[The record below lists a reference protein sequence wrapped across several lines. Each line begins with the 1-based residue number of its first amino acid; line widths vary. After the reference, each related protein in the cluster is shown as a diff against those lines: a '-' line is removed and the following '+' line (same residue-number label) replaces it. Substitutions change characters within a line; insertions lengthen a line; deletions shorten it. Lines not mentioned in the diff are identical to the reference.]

1 MKVKKNLY
9 MACVSDAW
17 CTTESCVPLS
27 KQAYFDKER
36 AILEAFEDARKH
48 ERPLS
53 DYEVS
58 LLREQGQTQ
67 CREENYI
74 IETICLVYES

>member
-1 MKVKKNLY
+1 MLFNIKIMEHKKLLY

-36 AILEAFEDARKH
+36 AILEAVEDAKEH
-48 ERPLS
+48 GRPMS
-53 DYEVS
+53 DDDISMLKEK
-58 LLREQGQTQ
+58 LRNFINLKAT
-67 CREENYI
+67 Y
-74 IETICLVYES
+74 

>member
-1 MKVKKNLY
+1 MEVKKNLY

-36 AILEAFEDARKH
+36 AILEAVEDAKEH
-48 ERPLS
+48 GRPMS
-53 DYEVS
+53 DDDISMLKEK
-58 LLREQGQTQ
+58 GQTQ

-74 IETICLVYES
+74 IETICLFYET

>member
-1 MKVKKNLY
+1 

-36 AILEAFEDARKH
+36 AILEAVEDAKEH
-48 ERPLS
+48 GRPMS
-53 DYEVS
+53 EHDIS
-58 LLREQGQTQ
+58 MLREKGQTQ
-67 CREENYI
+67 FRQENYVI
-74 IETICLVYES
+74 DTIYLT